1 MWLKL
6 HPDGHEGDTELVR
19 VVGERFVI
27 GRDEDCDLVLAGD
40 PKVSRRHAY
49 LKARSDGRAT
59 LHDLGSSNGTWVDG
73 RQVTSALLAGGERLR
88 IGDTELV
95 PEHAAAPAP
104 VASQPAAGQSSLVRR
119 GQSAVARAMLQRSVR
134 RATALGGAAVAI
146 AAGGATVFVSGAL
159 ERPSTEEI
167 VRAVAP
173 STVLI
178 EALRGKEQAG
188 NGSGWV
194 LDAREGLVVT
204 NAHVVNSGT
213 GFKVGVGEQLRD
225 ARIVGVAPC
234 DDLAVLR
241 VDDASGL
248 RALPLGSQSELELG
262 EPVVAVGF
270 PGSASRSSKLTSTSG
285 VVSVVRSTYT
295 EPALDVPVYPNV
307 IQTDAAI
314 NPGSSGGPLVNGDGE
329 LVGVNSAGRTK
340 SAEGRTI
347 QGQSYAVGVDR
358 VKEVTDVLR
367 TGRSIGWAGMSFEY
381 PSGEGG
387 AAPGLLVS
395 AAVAGSTAERAGF
408 GAKPLTVTAVD
419 GTPVDRSLSSWCDAV
434 RDVRSG
440 EWAEV
445 SVTDA
450 GGRAS
455 RARRLRFE

>member
-6 HPDGHEGDTELVR
+6 HPDTSEGQAER
-19 VVGERFVI
+19 VHVAGERFVI
-27 GRDEDCDLVLAGD
+27 GRDEDCDLVLADD

-49 LKARSDGRAT
+49 LKARPDGRAT

-73 RQVTSALLAGGERLR
+73 RPVGSALLAGGERLLV
-88 IGDTELV
+88 GDTELV
-95 PEHAAAPAP
+95 PERAAAPTPVVPAP
-104 VASQPAAGQSSLVRR
+104 EDGSLVRR
-119 GQSAVARAMLQRSVR
+119 GQSAVARALLQRSVR
-134 RATALGGAAVAI
+134 RATALGIAAVAI
-146 AAGGATVFVSGAL
+146 AAGGSLLFVSGVL
-159 ERPSTEEI
+159 ERSSTEEI

-178 EALRGKEQAG
+178 EARRDEEPAG

-213 GFKVGVGEQLRD
+213 GFKVGVGGDLRD

-248 RALPLGSQSELELG
+248 QALALGSQSELELG

-270 PGSASRSSKLTSTSG
+270 PGSASLSSKLTSTTG
-285 VVSVVRSTYT
+285 VVSVVRSTYR

-307 IQTDAAI
+307 VQTDAAI

-340 SAEGRTI
+340 SAEGRII

-358 VKEVTDVLR
+358 VKEVAAVLR
-367 TGRSIGWAGMSFEY
+367 TGRSIGWAGMGFEY
-381 PSGEGG
+381 PSAEGG
-387 AAPGLLVS
+387 APAGLLVS
-395 AAVAGSTAERAGF
+395 AAVAGSGAERAGF
-408 GAKPLTVTAVD
+408 GSKPLTVTAVE
-419 GTPVDRSLSSWCDAV
+419 GTPVDRSLASWCDAV
-434 RDVRSG
+434 RGVRSG
-440 EWAEV
+440 EWAKV

-450 GGRAS
+450 DGRAS
-455 RARRLRFE
+455 RELRVRFE